1 MIQDV
6 NRFCNVERRSVRQ
19 VVRTGGRAGW
29 GIEKNDCRR
38 RRSVKR
44 QKGGKR
50 GEETSFLGT
59 CTIEVY

>member
-19 VVRTGGRAGW
+19 MVRTGGWAGW
-29 GIEKNDCRR
+29 GIEKSDCRR

-44 QKGGKR
+44 QKEEKQ